1 MRVFENANFNIVE
14 SRKKAYIVSGVLL
27 LLSFGAFAVR
37 GLELGIDFKGGK
49 EFVVESDR
57 PLEATEVRSALTEIL
72 GQVPE
77 VKTYSDVSVD
87 GEDALLVRTLDEG
100 ETNVIQNAIINGIE
114 AAFPGANPAVVK
126 TDIVGPR
133 FAEDLKRGSIYAV
146 FGSLLVI
153 FLYVMIRFEWRF
165 GLGAVA
171 ALFHDVLITL
181 GLFSLLRGFLPF
193 SMQID
198 QAIIAAFLTIVGYS
212 LNDTVVI
219 FDRIREFANLFKTES
234 YNEVVNRS
242 VNTTLS
248 RTVIT
253 SCTTLLVVVTLFIFG
268 GEVLRGFAFALI
280 IGILIG
286 TYSSV
291 FVATPVVVELHNRTV
306 AKQPGSRGRR

>member
-1 MRVFENANFNIVE
+1 MRVFENANFNFVN
-14 SRKKAYIVSGVLL
+14 SRKKAYVFSGVLL
-27 LLSFGAFAVR
+27 ALSLVAFIVR
-37 GLELGIDFKGGK
+37 GLEMGIDFKGGM
-49 EFVVESDR
+49 EFVVESEQTLLATDVR
-57 PLEATEVRSALTEIL
+57 EALATVL
-72 GQVPE
+72 GGAPE

-87 GEDALLVRTLDEG
+87 GGDALLIRTLAGGDISQ
-100 ETNVIQNAIINGIE
+100 VQNQIIGGIE
-114 AAFPGANPAVVK
+114 AVYPEAAPKVVK

-133 FAEDLKRGSIYAV
+133 FAEDLKRGALFAV

-153 FLYVMIRFEWRF
+153 FIYILIRFEWRF

-181 GLFSLLRGFLPF
+181 GIFSMLQGLLPF
-193 SMQID
+193 SLQID

-219 FDRIREFANLFKTES
+219 FDRIREFTNLFKTES
-234 YNEVVNRS
+234 YDSVVNRS

-248 RTVIT
+248 RTIIT
-253 SCTTLLVVVTLFIFG
+253 SSTTLLVVVTLFIFG

-280 IGILIG
+280 IGIFIG

-291 FVATPVVVELHNRTV
+291 FVATPVVVELNQRVPPQKARSRT
-306 AKQPGSRGRR
+306 R